1 MMTLPMIPQ
10 TTPVSTFCAAF
21 HIFILGEHRAFKF
34 GRQVDHSKSQP
45 MDDKPSQ
52 KLEWS
57 HFVTHFKFLTPPPK
71 YLWKGL
77 SKRLQI
83 LYTGWPCEVFAFELT
98 SLSSGRGYGHVTSL
112 NIGK

>member
-57 HFVTHFKFLTPPPK
+57 HFVTHFKFLTPPQISLERLKQETSDFVHWLAMWSICLRIDKSLKWAWLRSCDLFK
-71 YLWKGL
+71 YWE
-77 SKRLQI
+77 I
-83 LYTGWPCEVFAFELT
+83 
-98 SLSSGRGYGHVTSL
+98 
-112 NIGK
+112 